1 MRRWVIPFLMAG
13 AIFLASVAPALAP
26 QRQGPTAASPT
37 PPPALH
43 PQATG
48 KPDRTGYIKGI
59 YIAYAAMGNDELIR
73 HTQNLLE
80 STELNAVVLDFKS
93 DRGLLSFPS
102 QVPLA
107 IESGAAQA
115 PVVRDPQTYLGWF
128 KQRNI
133 YTIARIV
140 TFKDNVL
147 AQARPDW
154 AITDARTGAVW
165 RDHEGMGWIDP
176 FRREAWDYN
185 TALALEAAR
194 LGFDEVQFDYI
205 RFPTDGSVATA
216 RYALANNQ
224 DNRTAAIAGFLD
236 QVRLALTSYGT
247 KISIDVFGYTAWV
260 PDDLGIGQQIEAL
273 APHVDVLAP
282 MLYPSTFNA
291 GLPGEAA
298 KYRNAVAYPYEIIHK
313 STLRAVTR
321 ARSVNPAI
329 QVRPWLQDFKD
340 YAFDGRRYTPTQ
352 IRLQMEGARAAG
364 ARGWMLW
371 DPAVRYTREAMVSAA
386 VSYMPNPAGKVLV
399 LAYTDFTS
407 TPDGNSTTPE
417 MLRADLEKLL
427 ADGFYPINLR
437 ELTEAQ
443 LKTVPAGKRPVAITF
458 DGATLDQFRLQ
469 ADGTV
474 DPRCAVGVLLA
485 LNAEHPADWPLRAT
499 FFVRPAA
506 DPARSALFG
515 TYELAAVKLQLL
527 TSWGMEVGIQLPEGA
542 AADETDAATLGMT
555 LQQGLNQLAAWVPG
569 YTVATAAWP
578 KEGLPAGRNQRQ
590 LLEEAGAIGG
600 YRMGGIVLP
609 EGGLAPAP
617 GTPDFDPY
625 HIPRVPA
632 RELATWLEQIA
643 LYGVHYVSS
652 GE

>member
-1 MRRWVIPFLMAG
+1 MRRWFFPFLIAS
-13 AIFLASVAPALAP
+13 AVFLATVTPALAP
-26 QRQGPTAASPT
+26 QRQGPKAASPT

-59 YIAYAAMGNDELIR
+59 YVAYAAMGNDELTR

-80 STELNAVVLDFKS
+80 DTELNAVVLDFKS

-107 IESGAAQA
+107 VEIGAAQA
-115 PVVRDPQTYLGWF
+115 PVVRDPASYLSWF
-128 KQRNI
+128 KERNI

-147 AQARPDW
+147 AQARPGW
-154 AITDARTGAVW
+154 AITDASTGRVW
-165 RDHEGMGWIDP
+165 RDREGMGWVDA

-185 TALALEAAR
+185 AALAREAAS
-194 LGFDEVQFDYI
+194 LGFDEIQFDYI
-205 RFPTDGSVATA
+205 RFPTDGNVANA
-216 RYALANNQ
+216 RYVLPNNYN
-224 DNRTAAIAGFLD
+224 NRTAAIAGFLK
-236 QVRLALTSYGT
+236 LARQALEGYNT
-247 KISIDVFGYTAWV
+247 KISIDVFGYTPWV
-260 PDDLGIGQQIEAL
+260 PDDLGIGQQIEIL
-273 APHVDVLAP
+273 APYVDVLAP
-282 MLYPSTFNA
+282 MFYPSTFSA

-298 KYRNAVAYPYEIIHK
+298 RYRNAVAYPYEIIHK
-313 STLRAVTR
+313 STLRAVAR
-321 ARSVNPAI
+321 AQSVNPAI

-371 DPAVRYTREAMVSAA
+371 DPAVRYTRKALVSAA
-386 VSYMPNPAGKVLV
+386 VTYMPNPAGKVLV
-399 LAYTDFTS
+399 LTYSDFAS
-407 TPDGNSTTPE
+407 TPDGSGTTPE
-417 MLRADLEKLL
+417 MLRTDLEKLW
-427 ADGFYPINLR
+427 AAGFYPINLR
-437 ELTEAQ
+437 ELTEAR

-458 DGATLDQFRLQ
+458 DGTTPDQFRLQ

-499 FFVRPAA
+499 FFIRPAA
-506 DPARSALFG
+506 DPERSALFG
-515 TYELAAVKLQLL
+515 TYELVAAKLQLL
-527 TSWGMEVGIQLPEGA
+527 TSWGMEIGIQLPEGT
-542 AADETDAATLGMT
+542 AADETDAAALGMT

-578 KEGLPAGRNQRQ
+578 QEGLPAGRNRRQ
-590 LLEEAGAIGG
+590 LLEEASAIGG
-600 YRMGGIVLP
+600 YRLGGIVLA

-632 RELATWLEQIA
+632 RELSTWLERIA